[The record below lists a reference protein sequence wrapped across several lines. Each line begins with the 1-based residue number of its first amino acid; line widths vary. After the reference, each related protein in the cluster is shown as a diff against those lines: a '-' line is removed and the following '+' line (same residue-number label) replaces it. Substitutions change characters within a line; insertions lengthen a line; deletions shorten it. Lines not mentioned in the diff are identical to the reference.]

1 MLFRYLE
8 RKRRERQIKRGV
20 DSATKL
26 AVGATVGGVLGIL
39 FAPKSGKETRKEI
52 KDKSI
57 DTATK
62 VKNVTEEKYVELK
75 NNLSDDY
82 KLAKET
88 KKIVVENVK
97 EGYEDIKED
106 YREAKE
112 EIKGEVLVI
121 DNEDN
126 KEEED

>member
-126 KEEED
+126 NEEED